1 MVRPKQQSNR
11 ERDMSEERPK
21 RDIKYKIIKEE
32 REPNKK
38 IFFVIPSSYKQLLKI
53 ETAVAIAQIFLVLP
67 SLLYCVFGVLVT
79 KGPFSTSIYINSFQ
93 FFWKYMWLKMFVKI
107 CKMLFEN

>member
-21 RDIKYKIIKEE
+21 RNIKYKIIKEE

-53 ETAVAIAQIFLVLP
+53 ETCSSNRSKFFSFTLFFVL
-67 SLLYCVFGVLVT
+67 CFWC
-79 KGPFSTSIYINSFQ
+79 FSH
-93 FFWKYMWLKMFVKI
+93 
-107 CKMLFEN
+107 